1 MTIRTVVACL
11 CVALSSYILCGHG
24 ARAEINANNLG
35 ARYDTAAASVTFRIY
50 SSRASRI
57 DLELYA
63 VSYGAPE
70 AAGYTLTKDAHDIWS
85 VTVPVAVLRTAG
97 IADTI
102 YYGYRAWGP
111 NWPFVAEWTKGSPAG
126 FISDVDAAGNRFNP
140 NKLLFDP
147 YAREISHDP
156 VNANNPD
163 GSVFASGSNNRAL
176 DSGPK
181 APKGI
186 VLVTDDS
193 SIGTKPTRAQK
204 DDIIYEV
211 HVRGLTEADT
221 TVSPESRGTY
231 KGAAG
236 KAQDL
241 ANLGVTAVEFL
252 PLQETQ
258 NDENDIVPGTTNG
271 ANYWGY
277 STLAY
282 FAPDR
287 RYASDRSPGGPTR
300 ELKAMVKAFH
310 DVGMKVFVDVVYNH
324 TGEGGPW
331 NPTDTTTYN
340 ITSFRGLDNPTYYA
354 LTSDMQYPFNKTG
367 VDGDYNTF
375 NPVAQDLI
383 VDSLAYW
390 RDSLGIDGFRFDL
403 APILG
408 NTCQHGCFSY
418 DKMNPNTALNRIVRE
433 LAPRAATG
441 GDGVDLIAEPWAIGG
456 DTFESGQFPSGWSEW
471 NGSFRDTVRQAQNQL
486 GVTSVPIGVLATR
499 FAGSSDLFQD
509 NGRSPWNSVNFI
521 VAHDGFTLNDLYSC
535 NGPNNGQAWPFGPSD
550 GGNSDNESWDQGGST
565 TSQRQAARTGFA
577 LMMLAAGTPMMT
589 GGDEHLRSLNCN
601 NNPYNLDSVGDW
613 LSYTFTSDQL
623 NFYTFVQR
631 IIAFRRA
638 HPALRPATWYQGSDV
653 NHENAE
659 LQWFTPAG
667 SAPDGGYWNSRD
679 SHAIAWEL
687 GGSDF
692 GDPAAAIYVAYN
704 GWSGGVDFMLPSPP
718 AGTNWYRVTDTCAWA
733 DGADTAAAPGGESLI
748 GGLNTPYNLCGR
760 AVLLLIAK

>member
-1 MTIRTVVACL
+1 MTLRTMVACL
-11 CVALSSYILCGHG
+11 CAMLATYALSGHR
-24 ARAEINANNLG
+24 ARADINGNHLG
-35 ARYDTAAASVTFRIY
+35 AQYDAAAANVTFRVY
-50 SSRASRI
+50 SSRASRL

-63 VSYGAPE
+63 VSFGAPE
-70 AAGYTLTKDAHDIWS
+70 AAEYTLTRDANDIWS
-85 VTVPVAVLRTAG
+85 VTVPVSALHRAG
-97 IADTI
+97 IAETI

-111 NWPFVAEWTKGSPAG
+111 NWPFVAAWTKGSPAG

-147 YAREISHDP
+147 YALEISHDP
-156 VNANNPD
+156 INPNNRD
-163 GSVFASGSNNRAL
+163 GSVFASGSNNRTL

-186 VLVTDDS
+186 VLVTEN
-193 SIGTKPTRAQK
+193 GRTGAKPTRAQK

-211 HVRGLTEADT
+211 NVRGLTEADT
-221 TVSPESRGTY
+221 SVSPDSRGTY
-231 KGAAG
+231 KGAAA

-258 NDENDIVPGTTNG
+258 NDENDINPKSTNG

-310 DVGMKVFVDVVYNH
+310 DAGIKVFIDVVYNH

-331 NPTDTTTYN
+331 KSNDPTTYN

-354 LTSDMQYPFNKTG
+354 LTGDMQNPFNKTG

-375 NPVAQDLI
+375 NRVAQDLI

-408 NTCQHGCFSY
+408 NTCQHGCFTY
-418 DKMNPNTALNRIVRE
+418 DKMNPKTALNRIVRE
-433 LAPRAATG
+433 LPPRPAAG
-441 GDGVDLIAEPWAIGG
+441 GDGVDLIAEPWAIDG
-456 DTFESGQFPSGWSEW
+456 DTFELGQFPSGWSEW
-471 NGSFRDTVRQAQNQL
+471 NGSFRDNVRQAQNQL
-486 GVTSVPIGVLATR
+486 GVTSVPISVLATR
-499 FAGSSDLFQD
+499 FAGSSDLFQN

-535 NGPNNGQAWPFGPSD
+535 NSPNNGQPWPFGPSD
-550 GGNSDNESWDQGGST
+550 GGSPDNKSWDQGGAPSN
-565 TSQRQAARTGFA
+565 QRQAARTGFL
-577 LMMLAAGTPMMT
+577 LMMVAAGTPMMT
-589 GGDEHLRSLNCN
+589 GGDEHLRSLKCN
-601 NNPYNLDSVGDW
+601 NNPYNLNSAGDW
-613 LSYTFTSDQL
+613 LAAGFANDQVNFHTFA
-623 NFYTFVQR
+623 QR
-631 IIAFRRA
+631 IIGFRRA
-638 HPALRPATWYQGSDV
+638 HPALRPVTWYRGGEV
-653 NHENAE
+653 NPGNAE
-659 LQWFTPAG
+659 LQWFTPRG
-667 SAPDGGYWNSRD
+667 WAPDSGYWNNPD
-679 SHAIAWEL
+679 NHAIAWEL
-687 GGSDF
+687 NGADF

-704 GWSGGVDFMLPSPP
+704 GWSNGVDFVLPSPP
-718 AGTNWYRVTDTCAWA
+718 TATNWYRVTDTCAWA
-733 DGADTAAAPGGESLI
+733 EGTDTAAAPGAESLI
-748 GGLNTPYNLCGR
+748 GGQNANYNLCGR
-760 AVLLLIAK
+760 AALLLIAK